1 MVLNLKGSDGDP
13 ALARRLYDLTLA
25 NIHTLKGMSAAT
37 GIDCELEQNG
47 ALTVLRTEAEARDAK
62 ASTADSGNLPIVFWD
77 RERTASALGTRV
89 YTGALF
95 DPGAGQVHLGKLV
108 RMWKSAAEAGGVN
121 IFEQTPVVRISEG
134 PVHVLSARDGHSVC
148 APMLILATNAYT
160 SKLGYLRNAVAPIHN
175 YVGITPP
182 LAPNLLASIGWNVRI
197 PFNDSLREVYY
208 SGQTQDGRIHFG
220 GGPVDY
226 GFNNEVGAPPNAPR
240 RFEGLHREFSR
251 VFPSL
256 ANIPFEIQWSGLV
269 DVSLNQQP
277 AVGQIGRHKNIL
289 YAIGYSGE
297 GVNLTS
303 VFGRIL
309 ADLAAGRRNE
319 WEWCPFSIAFP
330 RTYPTNRSAGSA
342 YRLTWLIRA
351 WLGYEYPLQ
360 AVRSRADGELS
371 PETVHNPVHNS
382 RFEKRINDFGI

>member
-1 MVLNLKGSDGDP
+1 VASDLRVL
-13 ALARRLYDLTLA
+13 
-25 NIHTLKGMSAAT
+25 
-37 GIDCELEQNG
+37 
-47 ALTVLRTEAEARDAK
+47 
-62 ASTADSGNLPIVFWD
+62 
-77 RERTASALGTRV
+77 
-89 YTGALF
+89 
-95 DPGAGQVHLGKLV
+95 
-108 RMWKSAAEAGGVN
+108 
-121 IFEQTPVVRISEG
+121 VV
-134 PVHVLSARDGHSVC
+134 A
-148 APMLILATNAYT
+148 
-160 SKLGYLRNAVAPIHN
+160 
-175 YVGITPP
+175 
-182 LAPNLLASIGWNVRI
+182 
-197 PFNDSLREVYY
+197 
-208 SGQTQDGRIHFG
+208 
-220 GGPVDY
+220 
-226 GFNNEVGAPPNAPR
+226 
-240 RFEGLHREFSR
+240 GLHPELSR